1 MTWAID
7 LDGCIWVGEEP
18 VPGSAQAVAQLR
30 ERGQRL
36 VFITNNSSKPVQDY
50 VDKLAEMGIEASPD
64 EVITS
69 AVAAASMLEPG
80 TKALVC
86 GGVGVKEALEDRGV
100 EVVEEGDVDAVVVGW
115 YKEFDYED
123 LTKAS
128 LAVRKGARLIGTN
141 DDATYPQPDGMDVPG
156 GGAILAAVAYATG
169 VEPEVAG
176 KPNQPV
182 ADLVTDRVGEVELVA
197 GDRPSTDG
205 LLAKRMG
212 ARFVVV
218 LTGVT
223 NEDNL
228 DPDEG
233 LEVAEDLLT
242 LVERTAR
249 DGAGAAQ

>member
-7 LDGCIWVGEEP
+7 LDGCVWVGEEP
-18 VPGSAQAVAQLR
+18 VPRSAEAIAQLR

-36 VFITNNSSKPVQDY
+36 VFITNNSSRPVQDY
-50 VDKLAEMGIEASPD
+50 LDKLAEMGIQASPD

-86 GGVGVKEALEDRGV
+86 GGVGVDEALRDRGV
-100 EVVEEGDVDAVVVGW
+100 EVVDDTDVDAVVVGW
-115 YKEFDYED
+115 YREFDYED
-123 LTKAS
+123 LTKAFT
-128 LAVRKGARLIGTN
+128 AVRKGARLIGTN
-141 DDATYPQPDGMDVPG
+141 DDPTYPQPGGHDVPG
-156 GGAILAAVAYATG
+156 GGSILSAVAYAAG

-182 ADLVTDRVGEVELVA
+182 ADLVTDRVGDVELVV

-218 LTGVT
+218 LSGSTH
-223 NEDNL
+223 EDDL

-233 LEVAEDLLT
+233 LEVAPDLAT
-242 LVERTAR
+242 LVERTAG
-249 DGAGAAQ
+249 DGQ